1 MEKKKKSFWSQ
12 LKDKLSKKK
21 ERPVDEE
28 TEEEFEGDEYEEDT
42 GEYDYD
48 QEEDQT
54 PSKKLSSEE
63 TAPQAPSF
71 PPPPPSEDEEGPQVE
86 EVTAS
91 SNIDE
96 KDEKDEKEPIEEG
109 EQTEEVGE
117 VEEEIEEEPIEETQ
131 NEEPAEKH
139 IEAPAPRHGI
149 KAPSLRLK
157 DMGQKL
163 RKFLPLFQSKNY
175 TKIFFSPTN
184 RKFLHKSF
192 QFFFT
197 LSICYTLGKTGALII
212 KKAFPTK
219 IKKVS
224 SGVVRKKQ
232 VSVNLNAISSNN
244 LFNVEMKK
252 KKKEVVAKKK
262 KVKKIQKVL
271 NCSEATVKSSLPI
284 KLINT
289 IVLQNSKKSLAT
301 VRIPG
306 KKKIQSIREGF
317 EIKNIGKL
325 GKIKRLRIIVL
336 NKKKNRC
343 EYIENRDKRFEKKF
357 KKKKIKVLSKS
368 AGKKAL
374 NKKKKGITS
383 VGNNFK
389 IKKSVRDNA
398 LKNIQNVL
406 TQARAIQI
414 KNPDGSLSF
423 KMTDVV
429 PGSIYSQLDISNG
442 DIISEINGKKIEN
455 INEIL
460 TLFGKIKDIDNLSL
474 TILKDGQK
482 QEKDYEFY

>member
-21 ERPVDEE
+21 DKPIDKE
-28 TEEEFEGDEYEEDT
+28 TDEEFEGDEYEDDT

-48 QEEDQT
+48 QGDNQSPPKKIASEDRDE
-54 PSKKLSSEE
+54 K
-63 TAPQAPSF
+63 APAF
-71 PPPPPSEDEEGPQVE
+71 PPAPPSPEE
-86 EVTAS
+86 
-91 SNIDE
+91 
-96 KDEKDEKEPIEEG
+96 
-109 EQTEEVGE
+109 E
-117 VEEEIEEEPIEETQ
+117 VEEEEEEENTPQVKEVASSNEDETHEYQEIEPSEHQ
-131 NEEPAEKH
+131 EVEEVEEHQELEEPVA
-139 IEAPAPRHGI
+139 APP
-149 KAPSLRLK
+149 LK
-157 DMGQKL
+157 PVGKQSSIHLKEMGQRL
-163 RKFLPLFQSKNY
+163 RKILPMFQSKNY
-175 TKIFFSPTN
+175 TKLFFSPTN
-184 RKFLHKSF
+184 RKFLHKTF
-192 QFFFT
+192 QIFFT

-219 IKKVS
+219 IKKS
-224 SGVVRKKQ
+224 SVGIVRKKQ
-232 VSVNLNAISSNN
+232 VSVNLGAISSNN
-244 LFNVEMKK
+244 LFNVEAKK
-252 KKKEVVAKKK
+252 RKKAVVAKKK
-262 KVKKIQKVL
+262 KVKKIEKVL
-271 NCSEATVKSSLPI
+271 DCSEATVKSSLPI

-306 KKKIQSIREGF
+306 KRKVQSIREGF

-374 NKKKKGITS
+374 KKKKKGITS

-389 IKKSVRDNA
+389 IKKSVRDKA
-398 LKNIQNVL
+398 LQNIQNVL

>member
-1 MEKKKKSFWSQ
+1 MEKKNKSFWSR
-12 LKDKLSKKK
+12 LKDKLSSKKDQSI
-21 ERPVDEE
+21 EDE

-48 QEEDQT
+48 QEEDQSE
-54 PSKKLSSEE
+54 PKKEPSEE
-63 TAPQAPSF
+63 ASKQEPNF
-71 PPPPPSEDEEGPQVE
+71 PPPPPMEEDDDTSQVE
-86 EVTAS
+86 KTS
-91 SNIDE
+91 SSVGAETPEQIQE
-96 KDEKDEKEPIEEG
+96 EEEELETEEKEEEEEEQ
-109 EQTEEVGE
+109 EQTEA
-117 VEEEIEEEPIEETQ
+117 EEQIEEKQGETPIEM
-131 NEEPAEKH
+131 
-139 IEAPAPRHGI
+139 PAPKSVAKSSAARFNE
-149 KAPSLRLK
+149 
-157 DMGQKL
+157 MGQKL
-163 RKFLPLFQSKNY
+163 RNILPIFQTKNY
-175 TKIFFSPTN
+175 TKAFFSPTN
-184 RKFLHKSF
+184 RKFLHKTF

-219 IKKVS
+219 IKKPSV
-224 SGVVRKKQ
+224 GIVRTKQ
-232 VSVNLNAISSNN
+232 VSVNLGAISSNN
-244 LFNVEMKK
+244 LFNVEAKK

-262 KVKKIQKVL
+262 KVKKVEKVV

-306 KKKIQSIREGF
+306 KKGIQSVREGF

-343 EYIENRDKRFEKKF
+343 EYIENRDKKFEKKF

-374 NKKKKGITS
+374 KKKKKGITS

-389 IKKSVRDNA
+389 IKKTVRDNA

>member
-48 QEEDQT
+48 QKEDQT

-63 TAPQAPSF
+63 TEPQAPSF
-71 PPPPPSEDEEGPQVE
+71 PPPPPSEDKEGPQVE

-96 KDEKDEKEPIEEG
+96 KESIEED
-109 EQTEEVGE
+109 EQTEE
-117 VEEEIEEEPIEETQ
+117 VEEEIEEGPVEETQ
-131 NEEPAEKH
+131 NEETAEKH
-139 IEAPAPRHGI
+139 IEGPAPKLGI
-149 KAPSLRLK
+149 KESSVRLK

-232 VSVNLNAISSNN
+232 VSVNLNAISNNN
-244 LFNVEMKK
+244 LFNVEIKK

-306 KKKIQSIREGF
+306 KRKVQSIREGF

-374 NKKKKGITS
+374 SKKKKGITS

-398 LKNIQNVL
+398 LKDIQNVL

>member
-1 MEKKKKSFWSQ
+1 MEKKKKSFWSR
-12 LKDKLSKKK
+12 LKDKLSRKK
-21 ERPVDEE
+21 ESSIEE
-28 TEEEFEGDEYEEDT
+28 EAEEEFEGDEYEEDT

-48 QEEDQT
+48 QEEEDRVKA
-54 PSKKLSSEE
+54 KKPSSESTE
-63 TAPQAPSF
+63 EPIPKF
-71 PPPPPSEDEEGPQVE
+71 PPPPPEGSEETQIPEETPPTDQMNNQE
-86 EVTAS
+86 EEEENET
-91 SNIDE
+91 
-96 KDEKDEKEPIEEG
+96 PIEE
-109 EQTEEVGE
+109 
-117 VEEEIEEEPIEETQ
+117 PL
-131 NEEPAEKH
+131 
-139 IEAPAPRHGI
+139 EAPL
-149 KAPSLRLK
+149 PSPSMAKGPSRFENMEEKLK
-157 DMGQKL
+157 
-163 RKFLPLFQSKNY
+163 KFLPIFKAKNY

-184 RKFLHKSF
+184 RKFIHKTF

-197 LSICYTLGKTGALII
+197 LSICFTLGKTGALII

-219 IKKVS
+219 IKKQPIGS
-224 SGVVRKKQ
+224 FRKKKI
-232 VSVNLNAISSNN
+232 SVNLNAISKNN
-244 LFNVEMKK
+244 IFNIEEKK
-252 KKKEVVAKKK
+252 KKKQVVAQKT
-262 KVKKIQKVL
+262 KVKKVQKIL
-271 NCSEATVKSSLPI
+271 DCTEARVKSTLPI

-306 KKKIQSIREGF
+306 KSKPQSIREGF
-317 EIKNIGKL
+317 EIKGIGKL
-325 GKIKRLRIIVL
+325 GKINRLKIIVL

-357 KKKKIKVLSKS
+357 KKKRIQILSKS
-368 AGKKAL
+368 EGKKAL
-374 NKKKKGITS
+374 KKKKKGISS

-414 KNPDGSLSF
+414 KNPDGSLAF

-429 PGSIYSQLDISNG
+429 PGSIYSQLDIKDG

>member
-48 QEEDQT
+48 QEEDQST
-54 PSKKLSSEE
+54 SKEVSSDDSD
-63 TAPQAPSF
+63 PQAPNF
-71 PPPPPSEDEEGPQVE
+71 PPPPSSGEDESPEVKEAPSSPQIDQSESESEHEHEQVEEVEEQSLEGPQVE
-86 EVTAS
+86 EV
-91 SNIDE
+91 NED
-96 KDEKDEKEPIEEG
+96 PIE
-109 EQTEEVGE
+109 T
-117 VEEEIEEEPIEETQ
+117 PIPKPT
-131 NEEPAEKH
+131 K
-139 IEAPAPRHGI
+139 
-149 KAPSLRLK
+149 KAPSARLK
-157 DMGQKL
+157 NMEQKL
-163 RKFLPLFQSKNY
+163 RKFLPIFQTKNY

-219 IKKVS
+219 IKKPS
-224 SGVVRKKQ
+224 SGVIRKKQ
-232 VSVNLNAISSNN
+232 VSINLGAISSTN

-252 KKKEVVAKKK
+252 RKKETLAKKK
-262 KVKKIQKVL
+262 KVKKVEKVVD
-271 NCSEATVKSSLPI
+271 CSEATVKSSLPI

-289 IVLQNSKKSLAT
+289 IVLQNSRKSLAT

-306 KKKIQSIREGF
+306 KKKVQSIREGF

-374 NKKKKGITS
+374 KKKKKGISS